1 MTIDRARTPFT
12 VRDSFTPRDPFK
24 PRDPFT
30 GCESSDESDRR
41 ADPELGL

>member
-12 VRDSFTPRDPFK
+12 VRDPFT